1 MANSPEKDSSR
12 FEINNYKERIKE
24 VNNFIVDSIK
34 RRSKY
39 RFSCK
44 TILYSIFWFPKL
56 NWKWRRKSKDLH
68 NF

>member
-1 MANSPEKDSSR
+1 MANFPEKDSNR

-24 VNNFIVDSIK
+24 VNSSIVDSIK

-56 NWKWRRKSKDLH
+56 NLKCRRKSKDLH
-68 NF
+68 SF